1 MTAVEP
7 ELAPLPERTISDVE
21 TLKALSDP
29 VRLRILETMVQAP
42 DDDWTVKRI
51 AAALNLSIGTVK
63 GYVSAIF
70 EKLGVEDRTQAAL
83 LAAKHDA
90 VTPPTNPQR

>member
-1 MTAVEP
+1 MHYTDDLIILDVTFIQGRPKEIR
-7 ELAPLPERTISDVE
+7 LAL
-21 TLKALSDP
+21 LKD
-29 VRLRILETMVQAP
+29 IN
-42 DDDWTVKRI
+42 KRI

>member
-1 MTAVEP
+1 MCSLCSREA
-7 ELAPLPERTISDVE
+7 
-21 TLKALSDP
+21 KATS
-29 VRLRILETMVQAP
+29 ES
-42 DDDWTVKRI
+42 

-83 LAAKHDA
+83 LAAKHD
-90 VTPPTNPQR
+90 VTPPSTTR